1 MIRESVMRS
10 NLHQGSDVHSVPVRV
25 RFDHIAIGM
34 PRITDALPLLVGEL
48 GGVPHSGGP
57 SPDFRWAVWRFDGG
71 GHVEV
76 IEPRGEHGFLHRFL
90 AQRGP
95 GIHHVTFLVPS
106 LSGACAHA
114 RSLGYDIVGYDD
126 SEPAWKTAFLHP
138 RQALGIVV
146 QLAEGDGSAEP
157 WEVPRG
163 PPDPPRPVTVLGLR
177 LRARSRAR
185 ATTQWETLLGGE
197 PTESDTGE
205 LVYRW
210 PDSAMRIVVALD
222 ATAAEGPECIEVS
235 SHRALFESGPRAMFR
250 VVTR

>member
-1 MIRESVMRS
+1 
-10 NLHQGSDVHSVPVRV
+10 VPVRV

-71 GHVEV
+71 GHLEV

-106 LSGACAHA
+106 LSG
-114 RSLGYDIVGYDD
+114 
-126 SEPAWKTAFLHP
+126 
-138 RQALGIVV
+138 
-146 QLAEGDGSAEP
+146 
-157 WEVPRG
+157 VPRG